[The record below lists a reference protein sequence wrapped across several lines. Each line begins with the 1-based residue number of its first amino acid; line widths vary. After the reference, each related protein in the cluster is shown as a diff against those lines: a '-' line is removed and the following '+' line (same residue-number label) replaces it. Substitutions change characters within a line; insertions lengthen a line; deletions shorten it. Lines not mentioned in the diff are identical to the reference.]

1 MSSTTRV
8 HHIESVELEVNP
20 IMSVNIP
27 SLNSTVIAD
36 NYGANFAG
44 DAVYD
49 VRNADGYASGESRIT
64 ERLVDLQNYWS
75 ELDNDVA
82 KAMRGVAEGRM
93 GAEIFQD
100 RLLKQNLFGEAIGV
114 VIMNT
119 SRAVNRLEQTVS

>member
-1 MSSTTRV
+1 
-8 HHIESVELEVNP
+8 
-20 IMSVNIP
+20 MSVNIP